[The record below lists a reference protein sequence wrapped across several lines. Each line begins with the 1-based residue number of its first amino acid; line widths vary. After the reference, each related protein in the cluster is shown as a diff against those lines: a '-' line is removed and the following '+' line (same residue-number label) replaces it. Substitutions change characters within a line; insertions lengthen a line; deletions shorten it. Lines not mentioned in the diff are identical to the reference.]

1 MATTESFRSL
11 VVARAGGACEYCRLL
26 EIATGT
32 TFHLEHILPLSQGG
46 RTTLQNLALSC
57 SGCNLAKGDRT
68 AGKDHHGNPQL
79 LYNPRQYA
87 PAVLGWHLHF
97 ELELRT
103 GLIRPRTPVGEATVD
118 VLQINGTSRLFAR
131 KLQIQAGLIP

>member
-32 TFHLEHILPLSQGG
+32 TFHIEHILPQSQGG
-46 RTTLQNLALSC
+46 RTTFQNLALSC

-68 AGKDHHGNPQL
+68 AGKDHQGKPQPL
-79 LYNPRQYA
+79 FDPRQYT
-87 PAVLGWHLHF
+87 PALLGWHLHF
-97 ELELRT
+97 ELESRT
-103 GLIRPRTPVGEATVD
+103 GLILPRTPIGEATV
-118 VLQINGTSRLFAR
+118 VMLQVNSTSRLFAR
-131 KLQIQAGLIP
+131 HLQMQAGLIS